1 MEISKDQLT
10 RFIVKYEDSVD
21 QLLDVMSQ
29 VITPKLGSGYAIVTS
44 QGGEIVGVV
53 TDADLRKFT
62 AKNGRIPRS
71 IKELTLTNFISVE
84 SGLNEFEIVSS
95 LLSQMELRGWK
106 TVLPVRFVPV
116 LKSRV
121 PVGAIDTEDLQLE
134 ISARRD
140 QLVVIGL
147 GYVGL
152 TMALSAAT
160 NGIKVIGIDLDKK
173 KIESLKNKQSYIS
186 EPGIEDLLEELVET
200 NFFPRSV
207 FTELNRAPGQC
218 WNFILCVPTPLTKD
232 LSLDTSFIKQAI
244 YVLLPHIQV
253 GDAVILRSTVPIG
266 TTREISKIIE
276 NEFGW
281 TVGRDF
287 YAISAPERTVEGN
300 ALYELRELP
309 QIIGGITTHCT
320 QYGTELFQ
328 RISKR
333 ILPVSSAEASETI
346 KIASNAFR
354 DYSFG
359 FSNYLTKFSQKYN
372 LDVNEIIENANF
384 GYSRNTI
391 PKPSPGV
398 GGPCL
403 SKDPYLLS
411 VSVHTEPKSPI
422 YAARKINESMSE
434 FVLEHLQTVI
444 PELFSLEIM
453 MLGLAFKGVPE
464 TNDIRNSPSV
474 DLAQLFAKE
483 KKRIIVWDAMIS
495 TSELPEI
502 YDQEFCADN
511 PQVFLIMNN
520 HERNIEKLT
529 SLLVLNKKKVW
540 IFDPWRLIR
549 NPREI
554 LRYSPQGFTYL
565 TLSHSVEILP
575 NE

>member
-1 MEISKDQLT
+1 MEISIDKIT
-10 RFIVKYEDSVD
+10 SFIVKHEDSVE

-44 QGGEIVGVV
+44 QSGEIVGVV

-71 IKELTLTNFISVE
+71 IKELVPTNFISVQ
-84 SGLNEFEIVSS
+84 SGLSEIEIVSS
-95 LLSQMELRGWK
+95 LLSQMQLRGWK

-116 LKSRV
+116 LKSRI
-121 PVGAIDTEDLQLE
+121 PVGAIDTEDLHLE
-134 ISARRD
+134 ISLKRD
-140 QLVVIGL
+140 QLVVVGL

-152 TMALSAAT
+152 TIALSAAI
-160 NGIKVIGIDLDKK
+160 NGIKVVGIDLDKK
-173 KIESLKNKQSYIS
+173 KIESLKNKKSYIS
-186 EPGIEDLLEELVET
+186 EPGIEDLLEDLVET
-200 NFFPRSV
+200 YFFPRNE

-218 WNFILCVPTPLTKD
+218 WNFMLSVPTPLTKD
-232 LSLDTSFIKQAI
+232 LSLDTSFIRQAI
-244 YVLLPHIQV
+244 DALLPHMQV

-281 TVGRDF
+281 VVGRDF

-309 QIIGGITTHCT
+309 QIIGGVTSHCT

-333 ILPVSSAEASETI
+333 ILPVSSAETSETI

-359 FSNYLTKFSQKYN
+359 FSNYLAKFSQKYN

-384 GYSRNTI
+384 GYSRSTI

-411 VSVHTEPKSPI
+411 VSVHTESLSPI
-422 YAARKINESMSE
+422 HAARKINESMSE
-434 FVLEHLQTVI
+434 YVLEHLQAVI
-444 PELFSLEIM
+444 PELFSLEIV
-453 MLGLAFKGVPE
+453 MLGLAFKGTPE
-464 TNDIRNSPSV
+464 TNDIRNSPSL
-474 DLAQLFAKE
+474 DLAQLFIKE
-483 KKRIIVWDAMIS
+483 KKRIIVWDAIIKN
-495 TSELPEI
+495 SELPEI
-502 YDQEFCADN
+502 FDQEFFVDK

-520 HERNIEKLT
+520 HERNLEKLT
-529 SLLVLNKKKVW
+529 SLLLLSEKKIWV
-540 IFDPWRLIR
+540 FDPWRLIQ

-554 LRYSPQGFTYL
+554 LRYTPKGFTYL